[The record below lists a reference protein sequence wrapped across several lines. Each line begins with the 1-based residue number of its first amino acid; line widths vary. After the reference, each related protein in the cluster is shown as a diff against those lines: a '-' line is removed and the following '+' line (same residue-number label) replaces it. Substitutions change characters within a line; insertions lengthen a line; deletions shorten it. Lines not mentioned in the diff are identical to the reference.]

1 VVSIDDPTC
10 MALLHGLLKETIL
23 GPQERQ
29 QASPRDS
36 QQANFAP
43 WPTKNSLHP
52 AHSKLSKPHPL
63 LQSKSRPVPHSNI
76 NPCETLHPG
85 EIYATGGGLL
95 VALMHTCHLP
105 HLFILL
111 CTDVKLYCGPLKQ
124 TLLYYTESRVGQTFS
139 PQAQIFFQYGTT
151 FCPLSFLSP
160 SLSTPPFPLHFFL
173 FVSIPS
179 SLLNAPQIQV
189 GGLMD
194 LVFTITPCS

>member
-85 EIYATGGGLL
+85 EIYATGGAYSWRSCIH
-95 VALMHTCHLP
+95 VTCHTC
-105 HLFILL
+105 
-111 CTDVKLYCGPLKQ
+111 
-124 TLLYYTESRVGQTFS
+124 LYYYVRT
-139 PQAQIFFQYGTT
+139 
-151 FCPLSFLSP
+151 L
-160 SLSTPPFPLHFFL
+160 
-173 FVSIPS
+173 
-179 SLLNAPQIQV
+179 
-189 GGLMD
+189 
-194 LVFTITPCS
+194 

>member
-23 GPQERQ
+23 GSQERQ

-43 WPTKNSLHP
+43 SPTKNSLHP

-111 CTDVKLYCGPLKQ
+111 YM
-124 TLLYYTESRVGQTFS
+124 
-139 PQAQIFFQYGTT
+139 YGR
-151 FCPLSFLSP
+151 
-160 SLSTPPFPLHFFL
+160 
-173 FVSIPS
+173 
-179 SLLNAPQIQV
+179 
-189 GGLMD
+189 
-194 LVFTITPCS
+194 